1 MGKYKV
7 FINGQNFWITIDGET
22 KRWGFYTTRFVEAV
36 SPKQAEKKAVQLI
49 RDDPKLKENV
59 LNDKSEPPMM
69 FVERIEPLNS
79 FNGLPVPG
87 TGYTFYDED
96 KEPHAKS

>member
-1 MGKYKV
+1 
-7 FINGQNFWITIDGET
+7 
-22 KRWGFYTTRFVEAV
+22 
-36 SPKQAEKKAVQLI
+36 
-49 RDDPKLKENV
+49 
-59 LNDKSEPPMM
+59 MM